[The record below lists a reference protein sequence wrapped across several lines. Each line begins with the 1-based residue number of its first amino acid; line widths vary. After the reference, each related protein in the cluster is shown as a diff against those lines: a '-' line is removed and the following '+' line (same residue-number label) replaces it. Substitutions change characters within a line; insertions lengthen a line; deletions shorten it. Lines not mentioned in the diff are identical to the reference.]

1 MPIVSLEATCCLFTT
16 CFILDYISTPT
27 QVEMLLLL
35 LHTVSV
41 MKCYVVLQCHDY
53 YHSNV
58 PSLSLPPPAATTTI
72 EYN

>member
-1 MPIVSLEATCCLFTT
+1 MSIVSLEATCCLFTT

-35 LHTVSV
+35 LHTV
-41 MKCYVVLQCHDY
+41 MKCYVVLQYHNY